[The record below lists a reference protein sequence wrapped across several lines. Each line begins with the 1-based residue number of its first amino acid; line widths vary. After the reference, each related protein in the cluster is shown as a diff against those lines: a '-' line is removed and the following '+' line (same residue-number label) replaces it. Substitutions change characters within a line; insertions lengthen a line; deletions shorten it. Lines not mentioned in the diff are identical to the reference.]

1 MYEQM
6 YDCDLV
12 LHHEMN
18 AVEKLLGKESEPAIL
33 DVDHIA
39 SRNLLAI
46 SSSDHSI
53 TLWSIVNPLTG
64 AYVFSSKIV
73 NRYPVV
79 FLKWCAPLKRL
90 IASCAEYAQLWD
102 IDSQRVDARLS
113 HHKDRISDYVELG
126 NSGLFATCSFD
137 HSIAVWEATTQKVLF
152 SLEGH
157 IQGVLTM
164 DYTQNTLLSSGF
176 EYQAYCW
183 STTLRS
189 LLVTLGGH
197 QHRLIGA
204 KFVSN
209 RANSGTAIA
218 VTGDEGGHFKL
229 WDVSRCVKGST
240 SDLAH
245 LLQSFELQTPSVCRF
260 RAFAC
265 GIGGA
270 GTNSG
275 GSSGS
280 SSSTSLSNSDARK
293 PRNTENELADIIV
306 GNLQLYR
313 FRAVTQA
320 EESAPPRHVVYNTV
334 ANTFVGSVDGCIT
347 VWNANSGAKVEEPI
361 HIRDAEVC
369 GIVFDVPRERKLF
382 IATSV
387 RSSLCVKLS
396 SLCCVLTLLADVF
409 VSFLWYAGRMHSP
422 LQSDHGHA
430 HDCWCKPHSTQPSLL
445 LPGPH
450 AISVV
455 AGTVTDARNRKSTT
469 ASSRHCSFALAPVYV
484 ICHRRFFASSH
495 SSLQQCRFPH

>member
-1 MYEQM
+1 MLPCRKLISTIFDNFNNVVFEQM

-18 AVEKLLGKESEPAIL
+18 AVEKLLGKENDPSIL

-53 TLWSIVNPLTG
+53 TLWSIVNPATG

-79 FLKWCAPLKRL
+79 FLKWCSPLKRL
-90 IASCAEYAQLWD
+90 IASGAEYAQLWD

-113 HHKDRISDYVELG
+113 HHNDRISDYVELG
-126 NSGLFATCSFD
+126 SSGLFATCSFD
-137 HSIAVWEATTQKVLF
+137 HTIAVWEASSQKVLF
-152 SLEGH
+152 TLEGH
-157 IQGVLTM
+157 VQGVLTM
-164 DYTQNTLLSSGF
+164 DYMQNTLLSSGF

-189 LLVTLGGH
+189 LLITLGGH

-209 RANSGTAIA
+209 RTSSGTAIA
-218 VTGDEGGHFKL
+218 VTGDESGHFKL

-245 LLQSFELQTPSVCRF
+245 VLQSFELQTPSVCRF

-265 GIGGA
+265 GISNTNYVSGA
-270 GTNSG
+270 GP
-275 GSSGS
+275 S
-280 SSSTSLSNSDARK
+280 SSSNSDARK

-347 VWNANSGAKVEEPI
+347 VWNANSGVKVEEPI

-387 RSSLCVKLS
+387 RVLVLLELS
-396 SLCCVLTLLADVF
+396 VLTCV
-409 VSFLWYAGRMHSP
+409 G
-422 LQSDHGHA
+422 
-430 HDCWCKPHSTQPSLL
+430 C
-445 LPGPH
+445 
-450 AISVV
+450 
-455 AGTVTDARNRKSTT
+455 
-469 ASSRHCSFALAPVYV
+469 
-484 ICHRRFFASSH
+484 
-495 SSLQQCRFPH
+495 